1 MKRLILAAVCAI
13 VMGQP
18 VLAQSI
24 DERIASSLQA
34 EGYQIVTMSRT
45 WLGRIY
51 VIAETETVRREM
63 VFSPATGEVLRDYA
77 VTKGP
82 ARIADQGDGN
92 DSGNSTAVAS
102 GVTAPPGAVVTATR
116 SEDAGINDSATI
128 TLDTDAP
135 SVVVVDP
142 VIVPPAE

>member
-13 VMGQP
+13 ALGQP

-24 DERIASSLQA
+24 DERIAASLQA

-51 VIAETETVRREM
+51 VIAETDSVRREM
-63 VFSPATGEVLRDYA
+63 VFNPATGEVLRDYA

-82 ARIADQGDGN
+82 ANAIADGGSNGN
-92 DSGNSTAVAS
+92 NAGPA
-102 GVTAPPGAVVTATR
+102 TATATSDEPTGPVTVTR
-116 SEDAGINDSATI
+116 EDEAVINEDATI
-128 TLDTDAP
+128 TVDPGGA
-135 SVVVVDP
+135 SVIVVDP
-142 VIVPPAE
+142 VILPKIK